1 MYLTRCLRVHCTD
14 NYQTAPLAL
23 TAAKEAIMK
32 GLAEETVEE
41 GLVHE
46 RSCYQRLL
54 GTRDRM
60 EALEA
65 FSEKRKPVFKGE

>member
-1 MYLTRCLRVHCTD
+1 
-14 NYQTAPLAL
+14 
-23 TAAKEAIMK
+23 MK

-46 RSCYQRLL
+46 RTCYQRLL
-54 GTRDRM
+54 RTRDRV

-65 FSEKRKPVFKGE
+65 FSQKRKPVFRGE